1 MGILVED
8 NKERSKLQ
16 DRISAD
22 LRERAERTSLEE
34 EHDVDLAEDSRH
46 VEGAHKTTRFSWFWF
61 ILAFLAALSLIVIF
75 VLR

>member
-34 EHDVDLAEDSRH
+34 EHDVDLVEDSRH
-46 VEGAHKTTRFSWFWF
+46 VEGTHKTTRFSWFWF

>member
-34 EHDVDLAEDSRH
+34 EHDVDLVEDSRH